1 MSLQIIKAQ
10 SCHQHLV
17 LLPSPPPALRV
28 GVLLQCQNYSKCT
41 LPLCFRRSL
50 PVATTTSAVTTTVI
64 TITVVLLQLQ
74 SPSQTSDGAQNMR
87 RCYLRCIL
95 EPRMLGM
102 FLTPKYVLGMSCS
115 HWHACIPLH
124 VPFWGQET
132 FSKGEREHSKFGGAP
147 LPTSSSC
154 SCCLM
159 SSVSSGQLST
169 PLGSPVNSSTHTQTF
184 SIKPSSL
191 WLRWHCLS
199 L

>member
-115 HWHACIPLH
+115 HWACMYSPACSLLGTRDI
-124 VPFWGQET
+124 FQ
-132 FSKGEREHSKFGGAP
+132 RGARAFQIWR
-147 LPTSSSC
+147 C
-154 SCCLM
+154 SL
-159 SSVSSGQLST
+159 T
-169 PLGSPVNSSTHTQTF
+169 N
-184 SIKPSSL
+184 
-191 WLRWHCLS
+191 
-199 L
+199 